1 MLGRFAERTHFT
13 DRSLKCICCPE
24 QLCYFQDFRYAKNP
38 GSRSFRLPTAIA
50 MTLLQFDLSVLT
62 ISILAGV
69 LGSLLGLGGGIIII
83 PVLTLLFKIDIRYA
97 IGASIVS
104 VIATSSGAAAA
115 YVRERMTN
123 LRVAMVLELAT
134 STGALTGAYLAGQLA
149 VRWLYV
155 IFGVVMGYSALMM
168 FRKRHEAATDIPVNA
183 PWADYLRLH
192 SSYYDEAAGRE
203 IVYRVARTRVGLGL
217 MYIAGVVSGLLGIGS
232 GALKVPAMDLAMR
245 LPIKVSTATSN
256 FMIGVTAA
264 ASAGVYFARGDIDP
278 FVAAPVATGVL
289 IGAVLGSRLLG
300 RLQSTTI
307 RIVFVVVLL
316 WVSGQMLL
324 KGLRG

>member
-1 MLGRFAERTHFT
+1 
-13 DRSLKCICCPE
+13 
-24 QLCYFQDFRYAKNP
+24 
-38 GSRSFRLPTAIA
+38 
-50 MTLLQFDLSVLT
+50 MTLLLFDLSVLS
-62 ISILAGV
+62 ISAVAGV

-83 PVLTLLFKIDIRYA
+83 PVLTLLFHIDIRYA

-134 STGALTGAYLAGQLA
+134 SAGALTGAYLAGLLA
-149 VRWLYV
+149 VRWLYI
-155 IFGVVMGYSALMM
+155 IFGIVMGYSALMM
-168 FRKRHEAATDIPVNA
+168 FRKRHQSAEDETIPA
-183 PWADYLRLH
+183 PWADYLKLH
-192 SSYYDEAAGRE
+192 SSYYDEASGRE
-203 IVYRVARTRVGLGL
+203 IIYRVARTRVGLGL
-217 MYIAGVVSGLLGIGS
+217 MYVAGVVSGLLGIGS

-300 RLQSTTI
+300 RVQSATI
-307 RIVFVVVLL
+307 RVVFVIVLL

-324 KGLRG
+324 KGIRG